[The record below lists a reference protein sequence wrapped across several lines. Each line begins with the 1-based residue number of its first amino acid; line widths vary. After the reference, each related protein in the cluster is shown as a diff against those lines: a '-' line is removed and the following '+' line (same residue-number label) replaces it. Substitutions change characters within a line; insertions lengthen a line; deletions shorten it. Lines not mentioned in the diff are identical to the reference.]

1 MSPHKDP
8 HPAAPGS
15 MSIPISKPHLDA
27 REEQYILEA
36 LHSTWISSTG
46 QFVQRFE
53 NDLAA
58 YLGLPHAV
66 STTNGTAAL
75 HLALA
80 TLGIGPGDEV
90 LIPDL
95 TFAATGNAV
104 YMTGATPVL
113 VDSRADHWNLDPDSL
128 ENALSPRSKALIVVH
143 LLGHA
148 CPMEPIM
155 AIARRHSLLV
165 VEDCAEALGSTHA
178 DRRVGGFGHIGALS
192 FFANKV
198 MTTGEGGACVTSDP
212 ALFERLQDL
221 RAHGM
226 ARGRQ
231 YWHEFVG
238 FNYRMTNLSAALGVA
253 QLEKLPLLLAKRRQV
268 RQHYDALLE
277 GLPGLRTQ
285 FTDSGEV
292 TDWLYPLFL
301 DEQALGLG
309 RDQALEALRQAG
321 IDARPMFYPLHL
333 MPPFAGA
340 PQAASLANSRR
351 WGLSGLLLPLF
362 PDMEPGQVEYV
373 AAQVAKLGQRA

>member
-1 MSPHKDP
+1 MPVRN
-8 HPAAPGS
+8 GS
-15 MSIPISKPHLDA
+15 QSVPPEGMSIPISRPHLDG
-27 REEQYILEA
+27 REEQYVLEA
-36 LHSTWISSTG
+36 LRSTWISSTG

-53 NDLAA
+53 ESLAFF
-58 YLGLPHAV
+58 LGLPHAV

-80 TLGIGPGDEV
+80 ALGMGAGDEV

-104 YMTGATPVL
+104 YMAGARPVL
-113 VDSRADHWNLDPDSL
+113 VDSRADHWNLDPASL
-128 ENALSPRSKALIVVH
+128 ESALSPRSRALIVVH

-148 CPMEPIM
+148 CPMEPILE
-155 AIARRHSLLV
+155 IARRYGLLV
-165 VEDCAEALGSTHA
+165 VEDCAEALGSTNVG
-178 DRRVGGFGHIGALS
+178 RRVGGFGQIGAFS

-198 MTTGEGGACVTSDP
+198 MTTGEGGACVTSD
-212 ALFERLQDL
+212 ATLFERLQDL

-238 FNYRMTNLSAALGVA
+238 YNYRMTNLSAALGVA
-253 QLEKLPLLLAKRRQV
+253 QLEKLPQLLDKRRQV
-268 RQHYDALLE
+268 RQHYDALLK
-277 GLPGLRTQ
+277 GLPGIRTG
-285 FTDSGEV
+285 FAASGEV
-292 TDWLYPLFL
+292 IDWLYPLFL
-301 DEQALGLG
+301 DQEALGID
-309 RDQALEALRQAG
+309 RDQALASLRQVG

-373 AAQVAKLGQRA
+373 AAQVAKLGRRA

>member
-1 MSPHKDP
+1 MPQHEKP
-8 HPAAPGS
+8 QPAPPAS
-15 MSIPISKPHLDA
+15 ISIPISRPHLDG
-27 REEQYILEA
+27 REEKYLLEA
-36 LHSTWISSTG
+36 LHSTWISSSG
-46 QFVQRFE
+46 EFVQRFE
-53 NDLAA
+53 EGLAA

-80 TLGIGPGDEV
+80 SLGIGPSDEV

-113 VDSRADHWNLDPDSL
+113 VDSRADHWNLDPESL
-128 ENALSPRSKALIVVH
+128 RNALSPRSKALIVVH

-155 AIARRHSLLV
+155 EIARERGLLV

-178 DRRVGGFGHIGALS
+178 GQAVGGFGHIGAFS

-198 MTTGEGGACVTSDP
+198 MTTGEGGACVTRDP
-212 ALFERLQDL
+212 ALYERLQDL

-253 QLEKLPLLLAKRRQV
+253 QLEKLPLLLEKRRQV
-268 RQHYDALLE
+268 RQRYDVLLA
-277 GLPGLRTQ
+277 GLPGLRTS
-285 FTDSGEV
+285 FAASGQV

-301 DEQALGLG
+301 DERVLGLS
-309 RDQALEALRQAG
+309 RDQALASLRGAG
-321 IDARPMFYPLHL
+321 IDARPMFYPLHM
-333 MPPFAGA
+333 MPPFAKA
-340 PQAASLANSRR
+340 PRAASLDNSRR

-362 PDMEPGQVEYV
+362 PDMEPAQVEYV
-373 AAQVAKLGQRA
+373 AQQVAALGTRA

>member
-1 MSPHKDP
+1 MAPQRTSPS
-8 HPAAPGS
+8 PAGQK
-15 MSIPISKPHLDA
+15 MTIPISRPHLDQ
-27 REEQYILEA
+27 REERYLLEA
-36 LHSTWISSTG
+36 LRSTWISSTG
-46 QFVQRFE
+46 PFVERFE
-53 NDLAA
+53 EDLAA

-90 LIPDL
+90 LIPNL

-104 YMTGATPVL
+104 YMTGARPVL
-113 VDSRADHWNLDPDSL
+113 VDSRPGHWNLDPDSL
-128 ENALSPRSKALIVVH
+128 AGAITPRCKALIVVH

-148 CPMEPIM
+148 CPMEPIL
-155 AIARRHSLLV
+155 AIARRHGLLV
-165 VEDCAEALGSTHA
+165 VEDCAEALGCT
-178 DRRVGGFGHIGALS
+178 DQGRRVGGFGHIGAFS

-231 YWHEFVG
+231 YWHQFVG

-253 QLEKLPLLLAKRRQV
+253 QLEKLDHMLQKRREV
-268 RQHYDALLE
+268 RRLYDRLL
-277 GLPGLRTQ
+277 GSLPGIRINFEAPGQTI
-285 FTDSGEV
+285 
-292 TDWLYPLFL
+292 DWLYPLFL
-301 DEQALGLG
+301 DQEALGLS
-309 RDQALEALRQAG
+309 RDQALASLREAG

-333 MPPFAGA
+333 MPPFAEA
-340 PQAASLANSRR
+340 PRANGLGNSTR
-351 WGLSGLLLPLF
+351 WGLSGLLLPLY
-362 PDMEPGQVEYV
+362 PDMEPAQVEYV
-373 AAQVAKLGQRA
+373 AGQVAALAAGA

>member
-1 MSPHKDP
+1 MAPQRN
-8 HPAAPGS
+8 HPAVPDQKIT
-15 MSIPISKPHLDA
+15 IPISRPHLDA
-27 REEQYILEA
+27 REERYLLEA

-46 QFVQRFE
+46 RFVRRFE
-53 NDLAA
+53 EDLAA

-90 LIPDL
+90 LIPNL

-104 YMTGATPVL
+104 FMTGATPVL
-113 VDSRADHWNLDPDSL
+113 VDSRPDHWNLDPASL
-128 ENALSPRSKALIVVH
+128 AGAISPRCKALIVVH

-155 AIARRHSLLV
+155 AIARQHDLLV
-165 VEDCAEALGSTHA
+165 VEDCAEALGST
-178 DRRVGGFGHIGALS
+178 DQGRRVGGFGHIGAFS

-212 ALFERLQDL
+212 ALYERLHDL

-226 ARGRQ
+226 SRDRQ
-231 YWHEFVG
+231 YWHQLVG

-253 QLEKLPLLLAKRRQV
+253 QLEKLENMLEKRRQV
-268 RQHYDALLE
+268 RGLYDRLLE
-277 GLPGLRTQ
+277 GLPGIAINFAAPGRAI
-285 FTDSGEV
+285 
-292 TDWLYPLFL
+292 DWLYPLFL
-301 DEQALGLG
+301 DQEALGLG
-309 RDQALEALRQAG
+309 RDQALASLRAAG
-321 IDARPMFYPLHL
+321 IDARPMFYPLHQ
-333 MPPFAGA
+333 MPPFAQA
-340 PQAASLANSRR
+340 PRAADLVNSTR

-362 PDMEPGQVEYV
+362 PDMEPAQVEYV
-373 AAQVAKLGQRA
+373 AGRVASLTARA

>member
-1 MSPHKDP
+1 MPPHKDTQ
-8 HPAAPGS
+8 PAPEGPIG
-15 MSIPISKPHLDA
+15 IPISKPHLDG
-27 REEQYILEA
+27 REEQYLLEA
-36 LHSTWISSTG
+36 LHSTWISSSG

-53 NDLAA
+53 EGLAA

-113 VDSRADHWNLDPDSL
+113 VDSLPEHWNLDPASL
-128 ENALSPRSKALIVVH
+128 ASAISPRSKALIVVH

-148 CPMEPIM
+148 CPMEPILE
-155 AIARRHSLLV
+155 IARRHDLLV

-178 DRRVGGFGHIGALS
+178 GRAVGGFGHIGAFS

-212 ALFERLQDL
+212 ALYERLQDL

-253 QLEKLPLLLAKRRQV
+253 QLEKLPLLLEKRRQV
-268 RQHYDALLE
+268 RQRYDALLE
-277 GLPGLRTQ
+277 GLPGLRTR
-285 FTDSGEV
+285 FAASGQV
-292 TDWLYPLFL
+292 IDWLYPLFL
-301 DEQALGLG
+301 DEQELGIG
-309 RDQALEALRQAG
+309 RDQALAALRQAG

-333 MPPFAGA
+333 MPPFAKA
-340 PQAASLANSRR
+340 PRAASLANSLR
-351 WGLSGLLLPLF
+351 WGLSGLLLPLY
-362 PDMEPGQVEYV
+362 PDLEPAQVEYV
-373 AAQVAKLGQRA
+373 ARQVAGLAKRA